1 MMKALVKTAVG
12 EGAFGLQ
19 YIPEPVPAS
28 DEVLL
33 KIGAAG
39 ICGSDL
45 HILAGEYPCNPP
57 VVLGHEFNGTIISL
71 GKNVSGWAVGD
82 RVVSMPYA
90 VVCGACQYCQAGEY
104 GLCTSRLSYGS
115 GVNGGFAEYLA
126 VKASRIF
133 RLPDSLGTTAAALI
147 EPLACSVKAVYDVA
161 GLQPGETAIVIG
173 PGPVGL
179 LTLQAACAAGARV
192 TLVGLNCDAERL
204 SLGKDLGAEEIV
216 FSDEPDS
223 AAYKRMTG
231 NGGGDAVFECSG
243 ASAAL
248 RMAFDCCKKKGR
260 VIQVGLF
267 GRAVEINPD
276 PMVMKD
282 LTVKGT
288 FASSRNSWELSMQL
302 VRSQK
307 IRLSEIVSDVYP
319 FEEWEEAFTQAN
331 SRSRLKVVFQP
342 PQ

>member
-1 MMKALVKTAVG
+1 MKALVKTAVG
-12 EGAFGLQ
+12 KGALGLQ
-19 YIPEPVPAS
+19 SIPDPVPAG

-45 HILAGEYPCNPP
+45 HILAGEYPCKPP
-57 VVLGHEFNGTIISL
+57 VVLGHEFNGTITSM
-71 GKNVSGWAVGD
+71 GRNVSGWAVGD
-82 RVVSMPYA
+82 RVVSMPFA
-90 VVCGACQYCQAGEY
+90 VVCGTCQFCQAGEY
-104 GLCTSRLSYGS
+104 GLCPSRLSYGS

-133 RLPDSLGTTAAALI
+133 RLPDYLDPIAAAVI

-161 GLQPGETAIVIG
+161 ALQPGETAIVIG

-179 LTLQAACAAGARV
+179 LTLQAARAAGGRV
-192 TLVGLNCDAERL
+192 TLVGLKSDAERL

-216 FSDEPDS
+216 FADEPDS
-223 AAYKRMTG
+223 SAYKRMIG
-231 NGGGDAVFECSG
+231 DGGVDAVFECSG
-243 ASAAL
+243 GGAAL
-248 RMAFDCCKKKGR
+248 GMAFKCCKIKGR

-267 GRAVEINPD
+267 GRAIKIDPD
-276 PMVMKD
+276 PIVMKD
-282 LTVKGT
+282 LTIKGT
-288 FASSRNSWELSMQL
+288 FASSQNSWETTMQL
-302 VRSQK
+302 VNSQK

-331 SRSRLKVVFQP
+331 SRTRLKVVFKP
-342 PQ
+342 T

>member
-1 MMKALVKTAVG
+1 MKALVKTAAG
-12 EGAFGLQ
+12 KGSFGLQ
-19 YIPEPVPAS
+19 SIPEPFPAD

-33 KIGAAG
+33 RIGAAG

-57 VVLGHEFNGTIISL
+57 VVLGHEFNGTIISV
-71 GKNVSGWAVGD
+71 GNNVNGWTVGN

-90 VVCGACQYCQAGEY
+90 VVCGTCQFCQAGEY
-104 GLCTSRLSYGS
+104 GLCPSRLSYGS

-133 RLPDSLGTTAAALI
+133 RLPDYLDNTAAALI
-147 EPLACSVKAVYDVA
+147 EPLACSVKAVYDIA
-161 GLQPGETAIVIG
+161 ALQPGETAIVIG

-179 LTLQAACAAGARV
+179 LTLQAACAAGGRV
-192 TLVGLNCDAERL
+192 TLVGLKSDAERL

-216 FSDEPDS
+216 FADEPDS
-223 AAYKRMTG
+223 SAYKRMVG
-231 NGGGDAVFECSG
+231 NGGVDAVFECSG
-243 ASAAL
+243 SGAAL
-248 RMAFDCCKKKGR
+248 GMAFDSCKIKGR

-267 GRAVEINPD
+267 GRAIEVNPD
-276 PMVMKD
+276 PIVMKD
-282 LTVKGT
+282 LTIKGT

-302 VRSQK
+302 VHSQK

-319 FEEWEEAFTQAN
+319 FEEWEEAFAQAN
-331 SRSRLKVVFQP
+331 SRSHLKVVFLPTQ
-342 PQ
+342 